1 MRKRTLA
8 GVCSVLALVIVLAM
22 GFLRVK
28 TPHNIPFFVIYLV
41 AMPLLLLPLTA
52 VNKKKVLAWRKA
64 RGRDIE
70 EEEKYEIEEAD
81 VISLR
86 PRPEAPT
93 DDVSEGRG
101 HPTSFR

>member
-8 GVCSVLALVIVLAM
+8 SLCSVLALVIVLAM

-41 AMPLLLLPLTA
+41 LMPLLLVPMTA
-52 VNKKKVLAWRKA
+52 VNKRLLAWRKA

-70 EEEKYEIEEAD
+70 EEERYEIEGTD

-93 DDVSEGRG
+93 DTERQ
-101 HPTSFR
+101 

>member
-8 GVCSVLALVIVLAM
+8 SICSLLALVIVLAM

-41 AMPLLLLPLTA
+41 LMPLLLVPMTA
-52 VNKKKVLAWRKA
+52 VNKRLLAWRKA

-70 EEEKYEIEEAD
+70 DEERYEIEGTD

-86 PRPEAPT
+86 PRAESPT
-93 DDVSEGRG
+93 DLERK
-101 HPTSFR
+101 

>member
-41 AMPLLLLPLTA
+41 LMPLLLVPMTA
-52 VNKKKVLAWRKA
+52 VNKRLLAWRKA

-70 EEEKYEIEEAD
+70 DEERYEIEGAD

-86 PRPEAPT
+86 PQSKAPSDT
-93 DDVSEGRG
+93 ER
-101 HPTSFR
+101 H

>member
-1 MRKRTLA
+1 MRTRTLA
-8 GVCSVLALVIVLAM
+8 TLCSLLALLIVLAM
-22 GFLRVK
+22 GFFRVK

-41 AMPLLLLPLTA
+41 LMPLLSIGLTPL
-52 VNKKKVLAWRKA
+52 NRRLLAWRKA

-86 PRPEAPT
+86 RT
-93 DDVSEGRG
+93 KN
-101 HPTSFR
+101 

>member
-41 AMPLLLLPLTA
+41 LMPLLLVPLTL
-52 VNKKKVLAWRKA
+52 VNKRLLAWRKA

-70 EEEKYEIEEAD
+70 EEEQ
-81 VISLR
+81 
-86 PRPEAPT
+86 
-93 DDVSEGRG
+93 
-101 HPTSFR
+101 